1 MANEEPRLPTSDPH
15 RDDTDVGRRLASER
29 RRTLARIEAMTRDF
43 DAIVAGSSDSNIDD
57 EHDPEGSTVA
67 FERAQTAALLA
78 QARSYLDQLD
88 LARSRLDAGTYTVC
102 EHCGGSIAVQRLA
115 ARPAAR
121 TCVGC
126 AGSPPSARKPGEGGA
141 DGRIRPVVRW

>member
-1 MANEEPRLPTSDPH
+1 MPTSDLH
-15 RDDTDVGRRLASER
+15 RDDAAVGRRLASER
-29 RRTLARIEAMTRDF
+29 RRTLARIRAMTRDF

-67 FERAQTAALLA
+67 FERARTAALLE
-78 QARSYLDQLD
+78 QARSYLDELD
-88 LARSRLDAGTYTVC
+88 LARSRLDAGIYSVC
-102 EHCGGSIAVQRLA
+102 EHCGGPIGVQRLA

-126 AGSPPSARKPGEGGA
+126 AGATSPRKPGEGGSSR
-141 DGRIRPVVRW
+141 RIRPVVRR